1 MRFYCQFFFLISFGV
16 FGQDIPEIVND
27 SIPLVPI
34 EEVIIDSLETISEPL
49 LEKEIK
55 IDSLEQP
62 SVQEKDS
69 LAVAVDSLTSKSKGK
84 KRKRKKQNETK
95 SHKTKSV
102 DGQIFARFA

>member
-95 SHKTKSV
+95 QKK
-102 DGQIFARFA
+102 GMLM